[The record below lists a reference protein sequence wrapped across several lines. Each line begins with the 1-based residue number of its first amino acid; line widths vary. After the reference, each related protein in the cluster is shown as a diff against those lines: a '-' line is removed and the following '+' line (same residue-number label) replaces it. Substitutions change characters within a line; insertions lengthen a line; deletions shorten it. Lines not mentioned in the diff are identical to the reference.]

1 MREILFDLMPVNVE
15 LLHFELFSAI
25 GDNFIGIS
33 TDQTALRIIV
43 KDGITVD
50 EQNLIAPTVLAHDSL
65 ALTLNQQE
73 QIDIRLN
80 NIDIRD
86 RILSS
91 GLRDKSPSQIYTQ
104 LESQIDAWASLSEA
118 KVDLKTWL
126 PLMAAAIVWML
137 PRNN

>member
-33 TDQTALRIIV
+33 TDQTALRVIV
-43 KDGITVD
+43 KDKITID
-50 EQNLIAPTVLAHDSL
+50 EQNLIAPIVLAHDSS

-80 NIDIRD
+80 T
-86 RILSS
+86 
-91 GLRDKSPSQIYTQ
+91 IYIENGRFMTK
-104 LESQIDAWASLSEA
+104 ESASCYFIS
-118 KVDLKTWL
+118 
-126 PLMAAAIVWML
+126 IFH
-137 PRNN
+137 